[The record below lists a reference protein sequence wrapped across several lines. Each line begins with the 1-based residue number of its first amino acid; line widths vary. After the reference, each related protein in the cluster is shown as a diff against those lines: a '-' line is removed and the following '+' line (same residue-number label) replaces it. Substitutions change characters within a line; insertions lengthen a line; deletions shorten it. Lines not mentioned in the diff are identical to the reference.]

1 MASQQES
8 LLTERQAVIEKV
20 EADNL
25 NLRNELDTLKVEQ
38 GENKKKVY
46 SLAYTGDLIQW
57 KLILSIQ
64 IRFLSTNCEFD
75 LCI

>member
-1 MASQQES
+1 
-8 LLTERQAVIEKV
+8 
-20 EADNL
+20 
-25 NLRNELDTLKVEQ
+25 LDTLKVEQ